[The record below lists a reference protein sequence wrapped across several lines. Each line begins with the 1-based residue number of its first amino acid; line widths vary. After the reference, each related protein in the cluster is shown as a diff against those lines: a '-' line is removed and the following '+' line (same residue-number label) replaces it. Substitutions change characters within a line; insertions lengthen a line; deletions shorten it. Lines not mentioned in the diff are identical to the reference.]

1 MRLLQ
6 PKHWNK
12 QVVIVLD
19 AAGKSGLYAGHELT
33 PVAQKL
39 LSAGAAVVGV
49 DLVYQCEFL
58 GDGKSLDEYA
68 VLRFATSRDLPS
80 ETITGH

>member
-1 MRLLQ
+1 MRLLK

-33 PVAQKL
+33 PVVQKL

-49 DLVYQCEFL
+49 DLVYQGEFL
-58 GDGKSLDEYA
+58 GDGK
-68 VLRFATSRDLPS
+68 
-80 ETITGH
+80 